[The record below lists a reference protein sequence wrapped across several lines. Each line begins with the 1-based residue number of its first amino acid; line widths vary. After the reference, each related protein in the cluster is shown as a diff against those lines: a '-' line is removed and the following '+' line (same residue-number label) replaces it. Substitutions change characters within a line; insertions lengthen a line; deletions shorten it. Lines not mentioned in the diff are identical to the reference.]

1 MESAMSQ
8 FLKSNGFLTED
19 EQVGEIGKKKRTL
32 GLWRKLGKGPA
43 WTTDAGGTVY
53 YNTKWNLEYLMGRKH
68 QPVRER
74 KPVRE
79 RRRAE
84 SHQSP

>member
-1 MESAMSQ
+1 MESAMSL

-19 EQVGEIGKKKRTL
+19 EQAEEIGKKKRTL
-32 GLWRKLGKGPA
+32 GLWHKLGKGPA

-68 QPVRER
+68 QPVRE
-74 KPVRE
+74 PVRS
-79 RRRAE
+79 RRRAD
-84 SHQSP
+84 QRAGV